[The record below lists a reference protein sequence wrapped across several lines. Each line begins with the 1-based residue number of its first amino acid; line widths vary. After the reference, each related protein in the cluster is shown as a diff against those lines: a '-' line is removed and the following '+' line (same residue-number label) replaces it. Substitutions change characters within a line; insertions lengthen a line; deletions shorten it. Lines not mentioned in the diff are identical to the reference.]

1 MRRSAVISE
10 AKPGV
15 PISWLN
21 AYAALSSAA
30 QNSDAAQSPSLFLKD
45 SPSSP
50 RFFQRGRILMLHNFR
65 RSKIADI
72 P

>member
-1 MRRSAVISE
+1 VRRSAAISD

-30 QNSDAAQSPSLFLKD
+30 QNSDAAQSPSLFFEGLALL
-45 SPSSP
+45 P